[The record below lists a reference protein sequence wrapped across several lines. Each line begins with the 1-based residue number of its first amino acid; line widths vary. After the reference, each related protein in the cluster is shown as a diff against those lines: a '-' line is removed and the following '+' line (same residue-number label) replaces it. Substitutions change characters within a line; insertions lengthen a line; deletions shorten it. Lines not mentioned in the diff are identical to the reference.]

1 MSDDPERDAVLDA
14 LLQQVP
20 FDGWTTKALRQA
32 LLAAGLNADD
42 APLMFPGGTGEM
54 IAAFC
59 ALADERMAAA
69 ADAADLAA
77 YRVPARVKAILAIR
91 FEQNRGNKEA
101 ISRAVAWLALPVNAP
116 LAVKITAS
124 TVDAVWHAAGDQS
137 ADFSWYTKRGIL
149 AGVYASTLL
158 FWLRDHSDEDEATLS
173 FLDRRLADVG
183 KIGGARRAVEER
195 VRGFGERLRG
205 FIPRRA

>member
-1 MSDDPERDAVLDA
+1 MSEDLERDAVVDA
-14 LLQQVP
+14 LVQQVP
-20 FDGWTTKALRQA
+20 FDGWTGKALRQA
-32 LLAAGLNADD
+32 LVAAGLNADD

-59 ALADERMAAA
+59 ALADERMTAAA
-69 ADAADLAA
+69 EAADLSA

-91 FEQNRGNKEA
+91 FEQNRANKEA
-101 ISRAVAWLALPVNAP
+101 ISRAVAWLTLPMNVALGSQ
-116 LAVKITAS
+116 LTAA
-124 TVDAVWHAAGDQS
+124 TVDAVWHAAGDKS
-137 ADFSWYTKRGIL
+137 VDFSWYTKRGIL

-158 FWLRDHSDEDEATLS
+158 FWLRDHSDEDEATLN

-183 KIGGARRAVEER
+183 KIGAARRAVEAR

>member
-183 KIGGARRAVEER
+183 KIGGARREVEER

>member
-1 MSDDPERDAVLDA
+1 MSEDSERDAVVDA
-14 LLQQVP
+14 LLPQVP
-20 FDGWTTKALRQA
+20 FDGWTSKALRQA
-32 LLAAGLNADD
+32 FLAAGLNPDD
-42 APLMFPGGTGEM
+42 APLMFPGGTGDM

-69 ADAADLAA
+69 AESADLAA
-77 YRVPARVKAILAIR
+77 YRVPARVKAILALR

-101 ISRAVAWLALPVNAP
+101 IGRAVAWLSLPTNAS
-116 LAVKITAS
+116 LGVKITAA
-124 TVDAVWHAAGDQS
+124 TVDAVWHAAGDTS

-158 FWLRDHSDEDEATLS
+158 FWLRDHSDEDAATLS

-195 VRGFGERLRG
+195 VRGFGQRLRG
-205 FIPRRA
+205 LVPSRG